1 MSEAAGTD
9 TSATGNDT
17 ASGKTGLADAL
28 REHFSGDAPIIE
40 KLQNFAKAK
49 PWASGMLVG
58 VAGLLLAGT
67 LRGKRR

>member
-1 MSEAAGTD
+1 MSEAANTD
-9 TSATGNDT
+9 TTAAAADT
-17 ASGKTGLADAL
+17 SNGKTGLADAL
-28 REHFSGDAPIIE
+28 REHFSGDAPITE
-40 KLQNFAKAK
+40 KIQNFAKAR